1 MSSLLPVIAP
11 SLVGSG
17 VESILVDGL
26 VPTAPAGTF
35 GEGTE
40 SNKST
45 KKKKKEEYKRMT

>member
-17 VESILVDGL
+17 VGFISVDGL

-40 SNKST
+40 SNKSALNI
-45 KKKKKEEYKRMT
+45 KEKYKRMT